1 MFWLWFFLRKT
12 KRALTLDL
20 TFIYLLRP
28 VHELELSDCPWLSVA
43 GVRHFKLPQQVLRH
57 VIFSQRIHHK
67 ALKYWNIIAMV
78 NGGNRLVSVR
88 SDVYLLLGFAC
99 GSMNEW
105 VKMGKVSVHRLS
117 PSLTS
122 CSFSPMNLNMR
133 RKWITW
139 LWLLGLAFRFS
150 GYFPPFPERL
160 RSWHKTSENCW
171 FSKWI
176 SDFKEN
182 NWILKWHAKLSHV

>member
-1 MFWLWFFLRKT
+1 MQKIWLFQFSIIKKHDILNNFASRFLKKMHEFFQLYIDVLALIFLRKT

-122 CSFSPMNLNMR
+122 CSLSP
-133 RKWITW
+133 WIW
-139 LWLLGLAFRFS
+139 IW
-150 GYFPPFPERL
+150 EE
-160 RSWHKTSENCW
+160 SE
-171 FSKWI
+171 
-176 SDFKEN
+176 
-182 NWILKWHAKLSHV
+182 